1 MRASLDKVLE
11 LRVTRSPNN
20 VRCALPPKASTGGI
34 TFTQHGGQRSHLAM
48 NTVTARP
55 PPALQAAASS
65 QPALLRHYADS
76 ACDTLTIAFAGYGGG
91 GVARHEF
98 VGACS
103 KAEASHA
110 LFVKDAHNSWY
121 LHGLGES
128 QEASETSFD
137 AVVQAVADDVAGLKP
152 KRVVLLGAS
161 MGGYAAVR
169 AGLALRV
176 ARPEVAEFRILAF
189 GPQVFIDPEE
199 RALLGLPAGSWET
212 ELRRLKGV
220 CARRA
225 VVMASALDALLAP
238 EVHDEATPPPV
249 EITLYVG
256 ALAKSDVIEARLLE
270 EAASTSS
277 SCSVT
282 VHVQEEVG
290 HNNVR
295 LLRESGALDELLRER
310 LGQRDLVAEVS

>member
-1 MRASLDKVLE
+1 MAGGSV
-11 LRVTRSPNN
+11 SPISNGM
-20 VRCALPPKASTGGI
+20 A
-34 TFTQHGGQRSHLAM
+34 
-48 NTVTARP
+48 TA
-55 PPALQAAASS
+55 ADWMSAASFIS
-65 QPALLRHYADS
+65 MAGM
-76 ACDTLTIAFAGYGGG
+76 IAFAGYGGG

-98 VGACS
+98 VGACA
-103 KAEASHA
+103 KAEASHS

-128 QEASETSFD
+128 QEASFD
-137 AVVQAVADDVAGLKP
+137 AVVRAVADEIAGLKP

-225 VVMASALDALLAP
+225 VVMASALDALLVP
-238 EVHDEATPPPV
+238 EVQDESAPPPV
-249 EITLYVG
+249 EITLYV
-256 ALAKSDVIEARLLE
+256 LSLI
-270 EAASTSS
+270 
-277 SCSVT
+277 
-282 VHVQEEVG
+282 HI
-290 HNNVR
+290 
-295 LLRESGALDELLRER
+295 
-310 LGQRDLVAEVS
+310 